1 MRHGPRN
8 LAHEHS
14 TTSHHPM
21 QQRLE
26 RWDETRD
33 NLKLTMAR
41 NMYGM
46 GAPIRTMMERKAVA
60 YVSR

>member
-1 MRHGPRN
+1 
-8 LAHEHS
+8 
-14 TTSHHPM
+14 M

-26 RWDETRD
+26 QWDETRD
-33 NLKLTMAR
+33 NFKLTMAR

-60 YVSR
+60 YVSRAAARERVGMIIC